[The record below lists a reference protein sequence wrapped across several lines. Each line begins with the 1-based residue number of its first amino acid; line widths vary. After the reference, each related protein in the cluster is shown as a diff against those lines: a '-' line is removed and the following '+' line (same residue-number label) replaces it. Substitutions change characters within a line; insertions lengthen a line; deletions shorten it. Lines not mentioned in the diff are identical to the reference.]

1 MNREKIEQGVR
12 LILEG
17 IGEEVTRPGLKKT
30 PQRVAEMLEEI
41 LAGYAQSPTIQP
53 DISEPMENNVVEVR
67 DISFYSMC
75 EHHLLPFF
83 GKVHIAYIPAG
94 NRVAGFSAFA
104 RVVNTF
110 ARRLQIQERMTN
122 QIADTI
128 MEQLKPQGVLVV
140 VEAHQ
145 LCVRMRGPKQDSVLT
160 RTRALRGEFPAN
172 IQSVLDSPLV

>member
-1 MNREKIEQGVR
+1 MDRKKIEQGVR

-17 IGEEVTRPGLKKT
+17 IGEDVTRPGLQKT

-41 LAGYAQSPTIQP
+41 LAGYAQNPTIQP
-53 DISEPMENNVVEVR
+53 DISEPMENNVVEIR

-83 GKVHIAYIPAG
+83 GKVHIAYIPEG

-104 RVVNTF
+104 RLVNTF
-110 ARRLQIQERMTN
+110 AQRLQIQERMTN
-122 QIADTI
+122 QIADAI

-140 VEAHQ
+140 VEAQQ
-145 LCVRMRGPKQDSVLT
+145 LCVSMRGPKQTEVRT
-160 RTRALRGEFPAN
+160 RTRALRGEFSAQ
-172 IQSVLDSPLV
+172 IQSLVESSLT